1 MEVNSCI
8 AYTNKN
14 KKCRCKIPSNQLF
27 CSEEHYPINKELV
40 NEGCFMCCE
49 KINSTK
55 ELYYFR
61 CKHAFHKE
69 CYDEWSK
76 VSTYNENICMLC
88 RGEVLKKP
96 IKKIKIR
103 DHGVFNKNEYKKLED
118 ILKVISI

>member
-1 MEVNSCI
+1 MVIFFIMYLFPASIEYVIMEVNRCI

-55 ELYYFR
+55 EQE
-61 CKHAFHKE
+61 K
-69 CYDEWSK
+69 
-76 VSTYNENICMLC
+76 
-88 RGEVLKKP
+88 
-96 IKKIKIR
+96 
-103 DHGVFNKNEYKKLED
+103 
-118 ILKVISI
+118 